1 MEDFN
6 NFEEFMNYYK
16 SLHMESK
23 KDMLLNELKLLAAS
37 TNKACKSLEV
47 DNEVIVSDDLADL
60 NKDNHTEEDYIEA
73 LMVYTCSIK
82 NSFCDLIDGLNKI
95 TEEE

>member
-1 MEDFN
+1 MEDFE
-6 NFEEFMNYYK
+6 NFDEFMDYYK
-16 SLHMESK
+16 GLSYDDK
-23 KDMLLNELKLLAAS
+23 KEMLLQELKLLAAS

-47 DNEVIVSDDLADL
+47 DNEVLVGSDLIDL
-60 NKDNHTEEDYIEA
+60 NKDDYTEEDYIEA

-95 TEEE
+95 TEE